1 MRRTGLPP
9 TGDHGDDKI
18 VVLDRFRSGRSLSP
32 LRQAE
37 AYWLALGDP
46 DGDTGTVPLRSQID
60 PRAISNI
67 LGHCFILQRIGRRTA
82 RFRLAGEHLNHL
94 AGMDLRG
101 TPFTAL
107 FGYDFRADAGAI
119 LQRVF
124 SGPSIAELRLDR
136 PASAEGPLIEGRM
149 LLLPLATEA
158 GDVARALGVMV
169 ADADRVHPP
178 VRFDISNKLLRP
190 VARGAA
196 VSAPALPAE
205 PDRQDEPGIVE
216 PGFAEPGPAPL
227 TQPPY
232 LRLVK

>member
-1 MRRTGLPP
+1 MRRTGFPP
-9 TGDHGDDKI
+9 KGTCADDNV
-18 VVLDRFRSGRSLSP
+18 VVLERFRSGRSLSP

-37 AYWLALGDP
+37 AYWLALSDNGA
-46 DGDTGTVPLRSQID
+46 VPRRSQID

-67 LGHCFILQRIGRRTA
+67 LGHSFILQRIGRRGA
-82 RFRLAGEHLNHL
+82 RFRLSGDRLNDM

-107 FGYDFRADAGAI
+107 FGYDCRAEAGAI

-124 SGPSIAELRLDR
+124 SGPSIAELRLQR
-136 PASAEGPLIEGRM
+136 PASPEGRLIEARM

-158 GDVARALGVMV
+158 GDVARALGVLV
-169 ADADRVHPP
+169 ADSDRVRPP

-190 VARGAA
+190 VAREAA
-196 VSAPALPAE
+196 VPPPSE
-205 PDRQDEPGIVE
+205 TRPDPEIDPQPEAGVSE
-216 PGFAEPGPAPL
+216 TGFAESGPPPL
-227 TQPPY
+227 TRPPY

>member
-1 MRRTGLPP
+1 MRRTGFPP
-9 TGDHGDDKI
+9 KGTCSDDNV
-18 VVLDRFRSGRSLSP
+18 VVLQRFRSGRSLSP

-37 AYWLALGDP
+37 AYWLALCDNGS
-46 DGDTGTVPLRSQID
+46 VPRRSQID

-67 LGHCFILQRIGRRTA
+67 LAHSFILQRIGRRSA
-82 RFRLAGEHLNHL
+82 RFRLAGERLNDL

-107 FGYDFRADAGAI
+107 FGYDHRAESGAI

-124 SGPSIAELRLDR
+124 SGPSIAELRLER
-136 PASAEGPLIEGRM
+136 PASPDGRLIEARM

-158 GDVARALGVMV
+158 GDVARALGVLV
-169 ADADRVHPP
+169 ADSDRVRPP

-190 VARGAA
+190 VGREAA
-196 VSAPALPAE
+196 VAAP
-205 PDRQDEPGIVE
+205 PDPVIDPQPEAGVSE
-216 PGFAEPGPAPL
+216 TGFAESGPAPL
-227 TQPPY
+227 THPPY

>member
-9 TGDHGDDKI
+9 SGAPGDDNV
-18 VVLDRFRSGRSLSP
+18 VVLDRFRNGRSLSP

-37 AYWLALGDP
+37 AYWLALTKD
-46 DGDTGTVPLRSQID
+46 GTVPRRSRLD

-67 LGHCFILQRIGRRTA
+67 LAHCFILQRVTRRSA
-82 RFRLAGEHLNHL
+82 RFRLAGDRLNDL

-101 TPFTAL
+101 VPFSAL
-107 FGYDFRADAGAI
+107 FGSESRAEAGAI

-124 SGPSIAELRLDR
+124 AGPSIAELRLER
-136 PASAEGPLIEGRM
+136 PPSPEGRLIEARM

-158 GDVARALGVMV
+158 GDVARALGVLV
-169 ADADRVHPP
+169 TDADRVRPP

-190 VARGAA
+190 VARGPI
-196 VSAPALPAE
+196 APPAE
-205 PDRQDEPGIVE
+205 PDPRPELRPDPQPAPQTEA
-216 PGFAEPGPAPL
+216 GFAEDRPAPL
-227 TQPPY
+227 TPPPY